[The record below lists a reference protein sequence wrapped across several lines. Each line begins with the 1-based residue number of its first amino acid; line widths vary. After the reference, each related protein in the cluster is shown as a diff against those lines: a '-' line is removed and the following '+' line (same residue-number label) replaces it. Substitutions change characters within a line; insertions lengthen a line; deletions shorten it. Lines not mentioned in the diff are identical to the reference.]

1 MDYAVIPVPNV
12 ETGQTISTSTTSAQS
27 AALKASD
34 YCCVVSAI
42 TYVAR
47 GTNPTATTSWMPLA
61 PNTIHI
67 LRGIQ
72 ENEKLAFI
80 LGSGTGTVSICPI
93 T

>member
-12 ETGQTISTSTTSAQS
+12 ATGQTISTSTTSAQS

-34 YCCVVSAI
+34 YVCVVSAI
-42 TYVAR
+42 TFVAR
-47 GTNPTATTSWMPLA
+47 GPNPTANNAWMPLT

-72 ENEKLAFI
+72 EGEKLAFI
-80 LGSGTGTVSICPI
+80 LASGTGTASICPI